1 MSHETAL
8 VEMQMWAWE
17 ERILY
22 LIACIALF
30 GFIGFLFW
38 RAKK

>member
-8 VEMQMWAWE
+8 MEMQMWAWE

-22 LIACIALF
+22 LIACIILF
-30 GFIGFLFW
+30 SSIGFLLR
-38 RAKK
+38 RANK

>member
-8 VEMQMWAWE
+8 MEMQMWAWE
-17 ERILY
+17 EKFLY

-30 GFIGFLFW
+30 GFIGFLFR
-38 RAKK
+38 RANK